1 MTKKSSTSSNGPL
14 YLIILGIVVI
24 IGLVLWQGIS
34 RSVAN
39 NPGTSQTST
48 VERTSLAQAKQA
60 YDNRSAIFLDVRD
73 IEFYNE
79 SHITGSI
86 GMPLGEIETRYRQL
100 DSGKWIITYCT

>member
-1 MTKKSSTSSNGPL
+1 MRKKSSSSNGPL

-24 IGLVLWQGIS
+24 IGLVLWQGLS

-39 NPGTSQTST
+39 NPGTIQNSA

-60 YDNRSAIFLDVRD
+60 YDNRSAVFLDVRD
-73 IEFYNE
+73 VEFYNE
-79 SHITGSI
+79 SHVTGSI
-86 GMPLGEIETRYRQL
+86 NLPYGDVETSYRQL